1 MAMTRRATLKLAQG
15 AAVLAVLRPG
25 RALASKAEADAL
37 VARFTNGASTL
48 AASILTIP
56 EVAENGAS
64 VPVSVSVDSPMTDA
78 DHVRAVMLVAD
89 GNPNP
94 GVVTFRFSPLSG
106 RAEATTRIRL
116 AQSQT
121 VIAVAETSGGAF
133 LIDRRDVIV
142 TVGGCAG

>member
-25 RALASKAEADAL
+25 RALAGKAEADAL